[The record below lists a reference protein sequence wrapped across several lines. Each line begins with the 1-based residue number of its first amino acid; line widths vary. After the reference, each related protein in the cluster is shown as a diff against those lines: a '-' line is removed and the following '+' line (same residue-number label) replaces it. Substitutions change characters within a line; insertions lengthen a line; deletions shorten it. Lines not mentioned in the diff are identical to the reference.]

1 MKIQCE
7 LCREIV
13 PIGAFRVAGDGI
25 EVTCEACGDSFF
37 VSTSGEPA
45 GGERGQDAGAA
56 SESPREAV
64 AEHEMRCPK
73 CDLVQ
78 PRTGACRA
86 CGLRAE
92 LFEEYALEHAEEA
105 PPELEALW
113 ECCEAEWDDEA
124 AHDRFVEG
132 AAVSLAY
139 AYAAR
144 RYRSVLRR
152 RGDDPIA
159 HRQLDR
165 LARMAEV
172 TLTSAAAARR
182 HSDAGDEP
190 YKKVIML
197 LMVLVLLAGIGGMYL
212 LLKRAKDVGSETR
225 QPAPVTAPG
234 SKR

>member
-37 VSTSGEPA
+37 VAA
-45 GGERGQDAGAA
+45 GDGSAAAEHRKEAGAA
-56 SESPREAV
+56 GDVSLEAV
-64 AEHEMRCPK
+64 GEHDMRCPK

-78 PRTGACRA
+78 PRSGACRA

-92 LFEEYALEHAEEA
+92 LFEDYAIEHAEEA

-113 ECCEAEWDDEA
+113 ECLEAEWDDEA
-124 AHDRFVEG
+124 SHERFVEG
-132 AAVSLAY
+132 AAASLAY

-165 LARMAEV
+165 LSRMAEA
-172 TLTSAAAARR
+172 TLTSAASARQQGE
-182 HSDAGDEP
+182 AGDEP
-190 YKKVIML
+190 YKKAIML
-197 LMVLVLLAGIGGMYL
+197 LMVLVLLVGIGGMYL
-212 LLKRAKDVGSETR
+212 LLRRAKDVGSETR
-225 QPAPVTAPG
+225 QPPPVTAPA